1 MLIVVVAFGGTFSW
15 ELMYYVCSFAC
26 CARYVALVRSSLY
39 FGSFV
44 HEEKLLWRENIF
56 SFKEE
61 ESMGRVRT
69 DHFLSISI
77 INERIVLTPLKLAQ
91 ITVYVVGN
99 KFILLMVKAN

>member
-26 CARYVALVRSSLY
+26 YARYVALVRSSLY